1 MFCFVVILREKCSDS
16 FNSNK
21 YFFVHFPPSFT
32 FVTFK
37 LLRWI
42 TFCITLFKGS
52 EVVFLLFISKDHR
65 TSSVHQALFHNKWTI
80 IETNVHPPALC
91 CDESSVSANRLR
103 TWSVFRTCLVE
114 YKLCVCEGWTGLY
127 SCQKRPSCLH
137 LRMFVPWAPVSAA
150 ADSYR
155 HGNREMRDDCVH
167 VRETF
172 IGLLP
177 PTSPVLV
184 VRGCFY
190 IKHLELFKRRACF
203 FHREL
208 NFGAIRCLLWNH

>member
-1 MFCFVVILREKCSDS
+1 M
-16 FNSNK
+16 
-21 YFFVHFPPSFT
+21 
-32 FVTFK
+32 
-37 LLRWI
+37 
-42 TFCITLFKGS
+42 
-52 EVVFLLFISKDHR
+52 VFLLLISKDHR
-65 TSSVHQALFHNKWTI
+65 TSSVHQALFYNKWTI

-91 CDESSVSANRLR
+91 CDESSVSVNRLR